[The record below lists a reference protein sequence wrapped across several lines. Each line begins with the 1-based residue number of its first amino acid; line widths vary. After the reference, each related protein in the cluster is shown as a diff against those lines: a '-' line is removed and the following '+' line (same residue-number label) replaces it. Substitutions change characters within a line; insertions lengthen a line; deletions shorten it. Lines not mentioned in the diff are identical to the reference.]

1 METIITSKHAL
12 FTIGHSNHSFERFLE
27 LLRGSGVEVL
37 VDVRSQ
43 PYSKYTPYF
52 DSDQLIKTLPPVGIK
67 YLFLGK
73 ELGGR
78 PSDSAFYDAEG
89 HVVYARMATSPQF
102 REGIG
107 RLDAGARKFRV
118 ALLCG
123 EEDPT
128 NCHRR
133 LLVARI
139 MGKRGFEVTH
149 IRGDGRLQREDELAR
164 EEQQRDP
171 MTAQLG
177 MFEIP
182 EEERWRST
190 RSASRKKPQ
199 PNSSEH

>member
-1 METIITSKHAL
+1 MKVTLMSKPAIY
-12 FTIGHSNHSFERFLE
+12 TVGHSSHTFERFLE
-27 LLRGSGVEVL
+27 LLRAQGVEVL

-52 DSDQLIKTLPPVGIK
+52 DSDQLAKTLPHADIK

-78 PSDSAFYDAEG
+78 PENSNFYDEEG
-89 HVVYARMATSPQF
+89 HVVYARMASSPQF
-102 REGIG
+102 LTGIE
-107 RLDAGARKFRV
+107 RLDHGARKFRV

-133 LLVARI
+133 LLVARV
-139 MGKRGFEVTH
+139 MGERGFEIAH
-149 IRGDGRLQREDELAR
+149 IRGDGGLQTGDELAR
-164 EEQQRDP
+164 ELQERDP
-171 MTAQLG
+171 RTAQLG

-199 PNSSEH
+199 QNSSEH

>member
-1 METIITSKHAL
+1 MKVTLTSKPTL
-12 FTIGHSNHSFERFLE
+12 YTVGHSNHSFERFLE
-27 LLRGSGVEVL
+27 LLRAHGIEVL
-37 VDVRSQ
+37 VDIRSQ

-52 DSDQLIKTLPPVGIK
+52 DSDQLVKTLPNEGIK

-78 PSDSAFYDAEG
+78 PENTSFYDAEG
-89 HVVYARMATSPQF
+89 HVVYARMASSPEF
-102 REGIG
+102 LAGVE
-107 RLDAGARKFRV
+107 RLDHGARKFRV

-128 NCHRR
+128 SCHRR
-133 LLVARI
+133 LLVARV
-139 MGKRGFEVTH
+139 MGERGFEVTH
-149 IRGDGRLQREDELAR
+149 IRGDGRLQAEDQLAR

-171 MTAQLG
+171 RTAQLG
-177 MFEIP
+177 IFEIP

-199 PNSSEH
+199 HNSSEH